1 MPKNIYLKFGFFA
14 LLFLR
19 FSLALG
25 QPIINFSDTTI
36 KNTEFILSPFS
47 LINSDTITLDENDLL
62 IKDSYCAKGQTDVYD
77 ALHSFQSRKVDG
89 FGGFLNDKINLGL
102 EKIRLK
108 GFKSDIK
115 KLYIQIDSYTL
126 DVYWFAVVG
135 PSSDNHCYTRID
147 SRGSANGGRPAVE
160 KQIPS
165 IHLRHSKLIPVK
177 LLEFNNDVLQY
188 YDWKGNQL
196 DTIKKFINIQQYF
209 YKYYDPKFDNVNEMT
224 TEIINET
231 KPVIIKPDIKKNNP
245 ITYRVKKGDTLSKI
259 SKIHHVSVSSIK
271 KNNNLRSDIIQ
282 IGEVLKIR

>member
-1 MPKNIYLKFGFFA
+1 MLNNIFLKFGFFA

-25 QPIINFSDTTI
+25 QPIINFSDTSI
-36 KNTEFILSPFS
+36 KNTEFILGLFS
-47 LINSDTITLDENDLL
+47 LINSDTINLDENDIL

-108 GFKSDIK
+108 GYKSDIK

-188 YDWKGNQL
+188 YDWKGNKL

-209 YKYYDPKFDNVNEMT
+209 YKYYDPKFDTINEMT

-245 ITYRVKKGDTLSKI
+245 ITYRVKKGDALSKI
-259 SKIHHVSVSSIK
+259 SKIYHVSVSTIK

-282 IGEVLKIR
+282 IGQVLKIR

>member
-209 YKYYDPKFDNVNEMT
+209 YKYYDPKFDNVNEIT

-259 SKIHHVSVSSIK
+259 SKIHHVSVSTIK

-282 IGEVLKIR
+282 IGQVLKIR

>member
-188 YDWKGNQL
+188 YDWKGNKL

-209 YKYYDPKFDNVNEMT
+209 YKYYDPKFDNVIEIT
-224 TEIINET
+224 TQIINET

-259 SKIHHVSVSSIK
+259 SKIYHVSVSTIK

-282 IGEVLKIR
+282 IGQVLKIR

>member
-1 MPKNIYLKFGFFA
+1 MPKNIFSKFGFFA

-47 LINSDTITLDENDLL
+47 LINSDTINLDENDIL
-62 IKDSYCAKGQTDVYD
+62 IKDSYCAKGQPDVYD

-108 GFKSDIK
+108 GYKSDIK

-126 DVYWFAVVG
+126 EVYWFAVVG

-188 YDWKGNQL
+188 YDWKGNKL

-209 YKYYDPKFDNVNEMT
+209 YKYYDPKFDSVNEIT

-231 KPVIIKPDIKKNNP
+231 KPVIIKSDIKRNNP

-259 SKIHHVSVSSIK
+259 SKIYHVSVSTIK

-282 IGEVLKIR
+282 IGQVLKIR

>member
-1 MPKNIYLKFGFFA
+1 MLNNKFLKFGSFTI
-14 LLFLR
+14 LFLR

-36 KNTEFILSPFS
+36 KNTEFILSPFL
-47 LINSDTITLDENDLL
+47 LINSDTINLEENDIL
-62 IKDSYCAKGQTDVYD
+62 IKDSYCARGQPDVYD

-108 GFKSDIK
+108 GYKSDIK

-126 DVYWFAVVG
+126 EVYWFAVVG

-188 YDWKGNQL
+188 YDWKGNKL

-209 YKYYDPKFDNVNEMT
+209 YKYYDPKFDTVNEIT
-224 TEIINET
+224 TEIIN
-231 KPVIIKPDIKKNNP
+231 
-245 ITYRVKKGDTLSKI
+245 
-259 SKIHHVSVSSIK
+259 
-271 KNNNLRSDIIQ
+271 
-282 IGEVLKIR
+282 

>member
-1 MPKNIYLKFGFFA
+1 MLNNIFLKFGFFA

-47 LINSDTITLDENDLL
+47 LINSDTINLDENDIL
-62 IKDSYCAKGQTDVYD
+62 IKDSYCAKGQPDVYD

-108 GFKSDIK
+108 GYKSDIK

-165 IHLRHSKLIPVK
+165 IHLRYSKLIPVK

-188 YDWKGNQL
+188 YDWKGNKL

-209 YKYYDPKFDNVNEMT
+209 YKYYDPKFDNVTEIT

-259 SKIHHVSVSSIK
+259 SKIYHVSVSSIK

-282 IGEVLKIR
+282 IGQVLKIR

>member
-188 YDWKGNQL
+188 YDWKGNKL

-209 YKYYDPKFDNVNEMT
+209 YKYYDPKFDNVIEIT

-259 SKIHHVSVSSIK
+259 SKIYHVSVSTIK

-282 IGEVLKIR
+282 IGQVLKIR

>member
-1 MPKNIYLKFGFFA
+1 MLNNIFLKFGFFA

-25 QPIINFSDTTI
+25 QPIINFSDTSI
-36 KNTEFILSPFS
+36 KNTEFILGLFS
-47 LINSDTITLDENDLL
+47 LINSDTINLDENDIL

-108 GFKSDIK
+108 GYKSDIK

-188 YDWKGNQL
+188 YDWKGNKL

-209 YKYYDPKFDNVNEMT
+209 YKYYDPKFDTVNEMT

-245 ITYRVKKGDTLSKI
+245 ITYRVKKGDALSKI
-259 SKIHHVSVSSIK
+259 SKIYHVSVSTIK

-282 IGEVLKIR
+282 IGKVLKIR

>member
-1 MPKNIYLKFGFFA
+1 MPKNIFSKFGFFA

-47 LINSDTITLDENDLL
+47 LINSDTINLDENDIL
-62 IKDSYCAKGQTDVYD
+62 IKDSYCAKGQPDVYD

-108 GFKSDIK
+108 GYKSDIK

-126 DVYWFAVVG
+126 EVYWFAVVG

-188 YDWKGNQL
+188 YDWKGNKL

-209 YKYYDPKFDNVNEMT
+209 YKYYDPKFDSVNEMT

-231 KPVIIKPDIKKNNP
+231 KPVIIKSDIKRNNP

-271 KNNNLRSDIIQ
+271 K
-282 IGEVLKIR
+282 K